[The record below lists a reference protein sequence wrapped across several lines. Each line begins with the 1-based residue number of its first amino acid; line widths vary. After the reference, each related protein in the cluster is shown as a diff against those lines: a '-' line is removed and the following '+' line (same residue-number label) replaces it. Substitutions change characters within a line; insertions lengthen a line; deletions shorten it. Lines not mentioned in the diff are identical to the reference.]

1 MNYLK
6 KNSSLLISIFLLI
19 SPVID
24 LVTQSN
30 IIKTN
35 YYSIGL
41 ILRGLFL
48 IGIIFLTISTYKKK
62 KLLIP
67 YSILLSYFMIYI
79 SGSFLYKDTFC
90 LIKDVQGLIR
100 VFYFPIIFL
109 SLYSLREEIRI
120 SKYTL
125 WTTLCIYTLFLYF
138 LFITNNQSLL
148 KNYFELKGIIS
159 ILVPFIF
166 IMISNTKNI
175 LKKIIILFV
184 FIGTS
189 FILKS
194 KTILLSFYITIF
206 LSIIY
211 YIKKQIQERNIKQ
224 LILLIFI
231 SIITLSSMT
240 ITIPKIILN
249 NHKNLTISKVI
260 KDEELVNKYMMN
272 QRLTRL
278 KKKALVYKESNI
290 YQKLF
295 GIGYYKDKE
304 EINIIKMDYF
314 DIYYSHGLIGF
325 LLFFIIILII
335 LYKVLDKTKYEDY
348 ENYMYHISLLL
359 VIVLS
364 LLSGSIIT
372 SPSSSLICII
382 LILFLTKHKKKN
394 LLFSSKDLRIGGI
407 ESSLV
412 NLVNRI
418 DLSKYNVTIIL
429 EEKKGDYLSKINKNI
444 TIKECKVSDYKIV
457 VIRKMINFIR
467 KLFFKIINY
476 QNYDFSCC
484 YATYSYSANLL
495 ARVSSSNNS
504 IYVHS
509 DYSNLYSDEE
519 YINFFKT
526 RHIDEFKRII
536 FVSNEAKEHFINKFS
551 YLKDKTMV
559 INNFINIVE
568 IERKSKEQIKE
579 KKKKNET
586 LFVFVGRL
594 DDSSK
599 KVTRAINLIKEI
611 ENTSLWIIGDGP
623 DKKMYEKLTENLN
636 LKDRVFFFGKK
647 DNPYPYM
654 IQADYVILTSDYEG
668 FPVVYLE
675 SILLDKNIITTIP
688 TSDDKIEIRDYA
700 YIVPK
705 DEKEMVKEVKK
716 IIKKP
721 SSKKSI
727 NLNELF
733 DERMIRLE
741 RIFNDN

>member
-24 LVTQSN
+24 LLTQSN

-41 ILRGLFL
+41 IFRGLFL
-48 IGIIFLTISTYKKK
+48 ISIIFLTIFTYKKK
-62 KLLIP
+62 KLFIP
-67 YSILLSYFMIYI
+67 YSILFIYFIIYI
-79 SGSFLYKDTFC
+79 SGSILYKDTYSV
-90 LIKDVQGLIR
+90 IKDIQGLIR

-125 WTTLCIYTLFLYF
+125 WTTLCIYTLFLYI

-148 KNYFELKGIIS
+148 KDYFELKGIIS

-166 IMISNTKNI
+166 IMTSNTNNI
-175 LKKIIILFV
+175 LKKIIIF
-184 FIGTS
+184 FIFISTS

-194 KTILLSFYITIF
+194 KTILLSFYITLFFTIIF
-206 LSIIY
+206 
-211 YIKKQIQERNIKQ
+211 YIKNQIQERNIKQ
-224 LILLIFI
+224 IIVLLLL
-231 SIITLSSMT
+231 SIITLSSMN
-240 ITIPKIILN
+240 IIIPKIILKN
-249 NHKNLTISKVI
+249 NNKITISKII
-260 KDEELVNKYMMN
+260 KDEELLNKYIMN

-278 KKKALVYKESNI
+278 KKKALIYKESNI
-290 YQKLF
+290 FQKFF
-295 GIGYYKDKE
+295 GIGYYKNKE

-325 LLFFIIILII
+325 LVFFIIILII
-335 LYKVLDKTKYEDY
+335 LYKVLEKTSNEDY
-348 ENYMYHISLLL
+348 EKYMYHISLLL

-364 LLSGSIIT
+364 LFSGSIIT

-382 LILFLTKHKKKN
+382 LILFLTKHKKKS
-394 LLFSSKDLRIGGI
+394 LLFCSYSMGLGGI
-407 ESSLV
+407 EKALL

-418 DLSKYNVTIIL
+418 NLEKYDVTIIL
-429 EEKKGDYLSKINKNI
+429 EKKEGVFLKQIKSGIN
-444 TIKECKVSDYKIV
+444 IKELKVSENKIL
-457 VIRKMINFIR
+457 ILR
-467 KLFFKIINY
+467 KIINY
-476 QNYDFSCC
+476 LRKLIYKIFNYNIYDFSCC

-495 ARVSSSNNS
+495 ARISSSNNS

-509 DYSNLYSDEE
+509 DYSNLYNNEE
-519 YINFFKT
+519 YMNFFKT
-526 RHIDEFKRII
+526 RHINEFKRII
-536 FVSNEAKEHFINKFS
+536 FVSNESKNNFINNFS
-551 YLKDKTMV
+551 YLKDKTIV
-559 INNFINIVE
+559 INNFINIDE
-568 IERKSKEQIKE
+568 IEKKSREKIKE
-579 KKKKNET
+579 KKKKNEK
-586 LFVFVGRL
+586 LFVFIGRL

-611 ENTSLWIIGDGP
+611 DNTSLWIIGDGP
-623 DKKMYEKLTENLN
+623 DKKMYEKYRDELN
-636 LKDRVFFFGKK
+636 LKDRVVFFGKK

-654 IQADYVILTSDYEG
+654 MQADYIILTSDYEG

-675 SILLDKNIITTIP
+675 AILLDKNIITTIP
-688 TSDDKIEIRDYA
+688 TSDDKIDIKNYA
-700 YIVPK
+700 YIVSK

-716 IIKKP
+716 ILKKP
-721 SSKKSI
+721 SSKKTI

-733 DERMIRLE
+733 DEKMIKLE
-741 RIFNDN
+741 RLFNDN

>member
-24 LVTQSN
+24 LLTQSN

-41 ILRGLFL
+41 IFRGLFL
-48 IGIIFLTISTYKKK
+48 TSIIFLTIFTYKKK
-62 KLLIP
+62 KLFIP
-67 YSILLSYFMIYI
+67 YSILFIYFIIYI
-79 SGSFLYKDTFC
+79 SGSILYKDIYSV
-90 LIKDVQGLIR
+90 IKDIQGLIR

-125 WTTLCIYTLFLYF
+125 WTTLCIYTLFLYI

-148 KNYFELKGIIS
+148 KDYFELKGIIS

-166 IMISNTKNI
+166 IMISNTNNI
-175 LKKIIILFV
+175 LKKIIIF
-184 FIGTS
+184 FIFISTS

-194 KTILLSFYITIF
+194 KTILLSFYITLFFTIIF
-206 LSIIY
+206 
-211 YIKKQIQERNIKQ
+211 YIKNQIQERNIKQ
-224 LILLIFI
+224 IIVLLLL
-231 SIITLSSMT
+231 SIMTFSSMN
-240 ITIPKIILN
+240 IIIPKIIV
-249 NHKNLTISKVI
+249 KNQKNITISKII
-260 KDEELVNKYMMN
+260 KDEELLNKYIMN

-278 KKKALVYKESNI
+278 KKKALIYKESNI
-290 YQKLF
+290 FQKFF
-295 GIGYYKDKE
+295 GIGYYKNKE

-325 LLFFIIILII
+325 LVFFIIILII
-335 LYKVLDKTKYEDY
+335 LYKVLEKTSNEDY
-348 ENYMYHISLLL
+348 EKYMYHISLLL

-364 LLSGSIIT
+364 LFSGSIIT

-382 LILFLTKHKKKN
+382 LILFLTKHKKKS
-394 LLFSSKDLRIGGI
+394 LLFCSYSMDLGGI
-407 ESSLV
+407 EKALL

-418 DLSKYNVTIIL
+418 DLNKYNVTIIL
-429 EEKKGDYLSKINKNI
+429 EKKEGVFLNQIKSGIN
-444 TIKECKVSDYKIV
+444 IKELKVSENKIL
-457 VIRKMINFIR
+457 ILR
-467 KLFFKIINY
+467 KIINY
-476 QNYDFSCC
+476 LRKLIYKIFNYNIYDFSCC

-495 ARVSSSNNS
+495 ARISSSNNS

-509 DYSNLYSDEE
+509 DYSNLYNNEE
-519 YINFFKT
+519 YMNFFKT
-526 RHIDEFKRII
+526 RHINEFKHII
-536 FVSNEAKEHFINKFS
+536 FVSNESKNNFINNFS
-551 YLKDKTMV
+551 YLKDKTIV
-559 INNFINIVE
+559 INNFINIDE
-568 IERKSKEQIKE
+568 IEKKSREKIKE
-579 KKKKNET
+579 KKKTNEN
-586 LFVFVGRL
+586 LFVFIGRL

-599 KVTRAINLIKEI
+599 KVTRAINMIKEI
-611 ENTSLWIIGDGP
+611 DNTSLWIIGDGP
-623 DKKMYEKLTENLN
+623 DKKMYENYRDELN
-636 LKDRVFFFGKK
+636 LKDRVVFFGKK

-654 IQADYVILTSDYEG
+654 MQADYIILTSDYEG

-675 SILLDKNIITTIP
+675 AILLDKNIITTIP
-688 TSDDKIEIRDYA
+688 TSDDKIDIKNYA
-700 YIVPK
+700 YIVSK

-716 IIKKP
+716 ILKKP

-733 DERMIRLE
+733 DEKMIRLE
-741 RIFNDN
+741 RLFNDN

>member
-41 ILRGLFL
+41 ILRALFL

-138 LFITNNQSLL
+138 LFITNYQFLL

-675 SILLDKNIITTIP
+675 AILLDKNIITTIP

>member
-41 ILRGLFL
+41 ILRALFL

-138 LFITNNQSLL
+138 LFITNYQFLL

-382 LILFLTKHKKKN
+382 LILFLTNHKKKN

-675 SILLDKNIITTIP
+675 AILLDKNIITTIP

>member
-6 KNSSLLISIFLLI
+6 KNSSLLISIFLLM
-19 SPVID
+19 SPAID
-24 LVTQSN
+24 FLTTSN
-30 IIKTN
+30 ILKTSC
-35 YYSIGL
+35 YSIG
-41 ILRGLFL
+41 IIIRGLFL
-48 IGIIFLTISTYKKK
+48 IGIIFLTIIYKKK
-62 KLLIP
+62 NIIIP
-67 YSILLSYFMIYI
+67 YSILLIYFIFYVI
-79 SGSFLYKDTFC
+79 GDYF
-90 LIKDVQGLIR
+90 IKDSFSVLKDLQGLIR

-109 SLYSLREEIRI
+109 SLYSLREELRI
-120 SKYTL
+120 SKFTL
-125 WTTLCIYTLFLYF
+125 WTTLCIYTIFIYF

-148 KNYFELKGIIS
+148 KKHFELKGIIS

-166 IMISNTKNI
+166 IMISNKKNI
-175 LKKIIILFV
+175 FKFLIFFI

-194 KTILLSFYITIF
+194 KTILLSFYITLF
-206 LSIIY
+206 FTIIY
-211 YIKKQIQERNIKQ
+211 IAKKVIQERNIKQ
-224 LILLIFI
+224 IILIII
-231 SIITLSSMT
+231 ICIITISSMN
-240 ITIPKIILN
+240 ITIPKIILKK
-249 NHKNLTISKVI
+249 HKNITISKVI
-260 KDEELVNKYMMN
+260 KDEELVNKYIMN
-272 QRLTRL
+272 QRFTLL
-278 KKKALVYKESNI
+278 KKKAYVYKEANI

-295 GIGYYKDKE
+295 GIGYYKDRE

-335 LYKVLDKTKYEDY
+335 LYKVLEKTNNEDY
-348 ENYMYHISLLL
+348 ENYMFHISLLL
-359 VIVLS
+359 IIVLS
-364 LLSGSIIT
+364 LFNGSIIT
-372 SPSSSLICII
+372 SPSSSLICIL

-429 EEKKGDYLSKINKNI
+429 EEKKGDYLLKINKNI
-444 TIKECKVSDYKIV
+444 IIKECKVSENKIV
-457 VIRKMINFIR
+457 IIRKMINFIR

-495 ARVSSSNNS
+495 ARISSSNNS

-509 DYSNLYSDEE
+509 DYSYLYNNEE
-519 YINFFKT
+519 YMNFFNT
-526 RHIDEFKRII
+526 RNINEFKRII

-551 YLKDKTMV
+551 FLKDKTMV
-559 INNFINIVE
+559 INNFINIDE

-599 KVTRAINLIKEI
+599 KVKRAINLIKEI
-611 ENTSLWIIGDGP
+611 EKTSLWIIGDGP
-623 DKKMYEKLTENLN
+623 DKKMYEKLTDNLN
-636 LKDRVFFFGKK
+636 LKDRVLFFGKK

-654 IQADYVILTSDYEG
+654 IQADYIILTSDYEG

-675 SILLDKNIITTIP
+675 SILLNKTIITTIE
-688 TSDDKIEIRDYA
+688 TSDDKIDIKEYA
-700 YIVPK
+700 YIVSK

-716 IIKKP
+716 ILKKP
-721 SSKKSI
+721 SSKKTI

-733 DERMIRLE
+733 AERMIRLE

>member
-24 LVTQSN
+24 LLTQSN

-48 IGIIFLTISTYKKK
+48 ISIIFLTIFTYKKK
-62 KLLIP
+62 KLFIP
-67 YSILLSYFMIYI
+67 YSILLIYFIIYI
-79 SGSFLYKDTFC
+79 SGSILYKDTFS

-125 WTTLCIYTLFLYF
+125 WTTLCIYTLFLYI

-148 KNYFELKGIIS
+148 KDYFELKGIIS

-166 IMISNTKNI
+166 IMTSNTNNI
-175 LKKIIILFV
+175 LKKIIIFLI

-189 FILKS
+189 FILRS
-194 KTILLSFYITIF
+194 KTILLSFYLTIF
-206 LSIIY
+206 LTIIY
-211 YIKKQIQERNIKQ
+211 IIKRQIQERNIKQ
-224 LILLIFI
+224 IILLIFI

-260 KDEELVNKYMMN
+260 KDEELVNKYIMN

-348 ENYMYHISLLL
+348 NNYMFHISLLL

-364 LLSGSIIT
+364 LFNGSIIT

-382 LILFLTKHKKKN
+382 LILFLTNHKKKN

-444 TIKECKVSDYKIV
+444 TIKDCKVSDNKIV

-467 KLFFKIINY
+467 KLFFTIINY

-536 FVSNEAKEHFINKFS
+536 FVSNEAKEHFTNKFS
-551 YLKDKTMV
+551 FLKDRTMV
-559 INNFINIVE
+559 INNFINIAE

-611 ENTSLWIIGDGP
+611 EKTSLWIIGDGP
-623 DKKMYEKLTENLN
+623 DKKMYEKITENLN
-636 LKDRVFFFGKK
+636 LKDRIIFFGKK

-675 SILLDKNIITTIP
+675 AILLDKNIITTIP
-688 TSDDKIEIRDYA
+688 TSDDKIDMKNYA
-700 YIVPK
+700 YIVSK

-716 IIKKP
+716 ILKKP
-721 SSKKSI
+721 SSKKAI

>member
-24 LVTQSN
+24 LLTQSN

-48 IGIIFLTISTYKKK
+48 ISIIFLTIFTYKKK
-62 KLLIP
+62 KLFIP
-67 YSILLSYFMIYI
+67 YSILLIYFIIYI
-79 SGSFLYKDTFC
+79 SGSILYKDTFS
-90 LIKDVQGLIR
+90 LVKDVQGLIR

-125 WTTLCIYTLFLYF
+125 WTTLCIYTLFLYI
-138 LFITNNQSLL
+138 LFITNNQFLL
-148 KNYFELKGIIS
+148 KDYFELKGIIS

-189 FILKS
+189 FILRS
-194 KTILLSFYITIF
+194 KTILLSFYLTIF
-206 LSIIY
+206 LTIIY
-211 YIKKQIQERNIKQ
+211 IIKRQIQERNIKQ
-224 LILLIFI
+224 IILLIFI

-249 NHKNLTISKVI
+249 NHKNLTISKII
-260 KDEELVNKYMMN
+260 KDEELLNKYIMN

-348 ENYMYHISLLL
+348 NNYMFHISLLL

-364 LLSGSIIT
+364 LFSGSIIT
-372 SPSSSLICII
+372 SPSCSLICII
-382 LILFLTKHKKKN
+382 LILFLTNHKKKN

-444 TIKECKVSDYKIV
+444 TIKDCKVSDNKIV

-467 KLFFKIINY
+467 KLFFTIINY

-536 FVSNEAKEHFINKFS
+536 FVSNEAKEHFTNKFS
-551 YLKDKTMV
+551 FLKDRIMV
-559 INNFINIVE
+559 INNFINIAE

-611 ENTSLWIIGDGP
+611 EKTSLWIIGDGP
-623 DKKMYEKLTENLN
+623 DKKMYEKITENLN
-636 LKDRVFFFGKK
+636 LKDRIIFFGKK

-675 SILLDKNIITTIP
+675 AILLDKNIITTIP
-688 TSDDKIEIRDYA
+688 TSDDKIDMKNYA
-700 YIVPK
+700 YIVSK

-716 IIKKP
+716 ILKKP
-721 SSKKSI
+721 SSKKAI

>member
-48 IGIIFLTISTYKKK
+48 IGIILLTIFIYKKK
-62 KLLIP
+62 NILIP
-67 YSILLSYFMIYI
+67 YFILLSYFMIYI
-79 SGSFLYKDTFC
+79 IGSFLYKDSFS

-148 KNYFELKGIIS
+148 KKHFELKGIIS

-189 FILKS
+189 FILRS
-194 KTILLSFYITIF
+194 KTILLSFYLTIF
-206 LSIIY
+206 LTIIY
-211 YIKKQIQERNIKQ
+211 IIKRQIQERNIKQ
-224 LILLIFI
+224 IILLIFI

-260 KDEELVNKYMMN
+260 KDEELVNKYIMN

-335 LYKVLDKTKYEDY
+335 LY
-348 ENYMYHISLLL
+348 
-359 VIVLS
+359 
-364 LLSGSIIT
+364 
-372 SPSSSLICII
+372 
-382 LILFLTKHKKKN
+382 
-394 LLFSSKDLRIGGI
+394 
-407 ESSLV
+407 
-412 NLVNRI
+412 
-418 DLSKYNVTIIL
+418 
-429 EEKKGDYLSKINKNI
+429 
-444 TIKECKVSDYKIV
+444 
-457 VIRKMINFIR
+457 
-467 KLFFKIINY
+467 
-476 QNYDFSCC
+476 
-484 YATYSYSANLL
+484 
-495 ARVSSSNNS
+495 
-504 IYVHS
+504 
-509 DYSNLYSDEE
+509 
-519 YINFFKT
+519 
-526 RHIDEFKRII
+526 
-536 FVSNEAKEHFINKFS
+536 
-551 YLKDKTMV
+551 
-559 INNFINIVE
+559 
-568 IERKSKEQIKE
+568 
-579 KKKKNET
+579 
-586 LFVFVGRL
+586 
-594 DDSSK
+594 
-599 KVTRAINLIKEI
+599 
-611 ENTSLWIIGDGP
+611 
-623 DKKMYEKLTENLN
+623 
-636 LKDRVFFFGKK
+636 
-647 DNPYPYM
+647 
-654 IQADYVILTSDYEG
+654 
-668 FPVVYLE
+668 
-675 SILLDKNIITTIP
+675 
-688 TSDDKIEIRDYA
+688 
-700 YIVPK
+700 
-705 DEKEMVKEVKK
+705 
-716 IIKKP
+716 
-721 SSKKSI
+721 
-727 NLNELF
+727 
-733 DERMIRLE
+733 
-741 RIFNDN
+741 